1 MIEKLLIAKC
11 WLRKGISEREE
22 QMDID
27 SESKP
32 VDFDDIENVAGFA
45 IMDMEF
51 LW

>member
-11 WLRKGISEREE
+11 WLWKGISEREE

-27 SESKP
+27 SESRP
-32 VDFDDIENVAGFA
+32 VDFNDIENVDGFD
-45 IMDMEF
+45 IMDTEF